1 MLGEDDGYRVGI
13 IMREGLTC
21 EGKGC
26 HYKGKARK
34 AQFPRPVQISIT
46 VSIHSL
52 HINSMPACAKRDWA
66 LGSAQTHVSVWFG
79 DLLGYHSSESSFL
92 PLWRTFKYN
101 AQMNWK
107 SPLSS
112 EMYWVGA

>member
-46 VSIHSL
+46 VSIPSL
-52 HINSMPACAKRDWA
+52 HINSMPRLCQTRLGPRVRTDTRFRVVWRLVRLA
-66 LGSAQTHVSVWFG
+66 LQGEFVSTLVEDF
-79 DLLGYHSSESSFL
+79 
-92 PLWRTFKYN
+92 
-101 AQMNWK
+101 
-107 SPLSS
+107 
-112 EMYWVGA
+112 